1 MSVFVQF
8 DNDRAVAAGLYA
20 AEDAPE
26 GWLEAPEGAIV
37 GDMFKLVSG
46 ECELMTEDE
55 IAAFLVEEE
64 EAAEATRNRG
74 IRDGLLA
81 QTDWQVIKALEAG
94 TTVPANVVTYRQ
106 KLRDI
111 TAHTEW
117 PLLDEL
123 DWPTL

>member
-1 MSVFVQF
+1 MAVFVQF
-8 DNDRAVAAGLYA
+8 DGDRAVAAGLYN

-26 GWLEAPEGAIV
+26 GWLEAPEGSIV
-37 GDMFKLVSG
+37 GDMFKLVDG
-46 ECELMTEDE
+46 ACELMTEDD
-55 IAAFLVEEE
+55 ANAFLAMMDEED
-64 EAAEATRNRG
+64 AARRNRG

-81 QTDWQVIKALEAG
+81 QTDWMVIKALEAG
-94 TTVPANVVTYRQ
+94 DEVPTNVATYRQ
-106 KLRDI
+106 ALRDI